1 MTAISMDKI
10 WKDLRY
16 GIRLLAKRPLFTF
29 TAVFTLALGI
39 GANATIFN
47 LVNAVLLRPL
57 PVQDPGRLARIYG
70 IQAGHQGGISFPDF
84 EDYRNHSRVLSG
96 LTATRLVTI
105 SLQRSEGSDQLL
117 GEVVSANY
125 FSVLGVPAEKG
136 RMFYAD
142 NDNVETGQAAVISYG
157 LWQRQFGKDADILGK
172 AVNMN
177 GNIFTITGI
186 AGKAFK
192 GTFAGAFTDVW
203 IPIRDAAW
211 LGTEWRQ
218 KRDMPVLQIIGR
230 MKGDTNLAKAAAELS
245 TISTRLEKSYPDTNR
260 GKSIKLG
267 PATLLHGNL
276 RKGISMFLTIVMAIV
291 GFVLLTACAN
301 IASLLLISTAGRRR
315 EIAVRLA
322 LGASRFAL
330 LRQFLVETTL
340 LSLLGGAAALFLSI
354 WCSELLLRFNP
365 IPSIPLRF
373 DFGLDYRLASY
384 TFLISIFSGIFLGLA
399 PSMPFLKSDLIHGLK
414 NESGMSTR
422 GYQGSRLRNIFV
434 ISQVALSLI
443 LLIGAGLFLQS
454 LNRAASV
461 ELGFDPN
468 HGLAMDLDL
477 KSLGYSDQK
486 GMQLYDQI
494 LNRMNR
500 VPGIQTASLANLAP
514 LDFSTPHT
522 GILVDG
528 YQPESGANSIPVS
541 YNRVSPGYFQTL
553 KISLKGGR
561 DFTERDRAD
570 SPGVVIINE
579 TMANRFWP
587 NQEVIG
593 KQFRLEGK
601 ASAAILPK
609 TVTVVG
615 IAQNVKYRT
624 LGEAPEAHLYF
635 PFAQH
640 YDPEMTLLV
649 RTTTDPEN
657 MLQTVQRELQS
668 VHGSIQGFFARTLL
682 QHAAF
687 SLLPARMAA
696 TLSSIFGAMALLL
709 ASVGIFGAVGYSV
722 AQRTREI
729 GIRMALGAQPQDIL
743 NLVIRYGVQI
753 VAAGILIGVFASV
766 GLTRFA
772 STLLYGIDPVDPLTF
787 LSVSSLLLLVAL
799 LACYL
804 PARKAMRVEP
814 TIALKYE

>member
-1 MTAISMDKI
+1 MDKI
-10 WKDLRY
+10 LKDLQY
-16 GIRLLAKRPLFTF
+16 AVRLLAKKPVFTLI
-29 TAVFTLALGI
+29 AVFTLTLGI

-57 PVQDPGRLARIYG
+57 PVQDPQRLARIYG
-70 IQAGHQGGISFPDF
+70 THAGQQGGISFSDF
-84 EDYRNHSRVLSG
+84 EDYRNHSRVFSG
-96 LTATRLVTI
+96 LTATRLVTV

-125 FSVLGVPAEKG
+125 FSVLGVPAYKG
-136 RMFYAD
+136 RMFYAK
-142 NDNVETGQAAVISYG
+142 NDNTKTSQAAVISYG
-157 LWQRQFGKDADILGK
+157 VWQRQFGNDPDIIGK
-172 AVNMN
+172 TLNMN
-177 GNIFTITGI
+177 GNVFTVTGI
-186 AGKAFK
+186 AERAFK

-203 IPIRDAAW
+203 IPIRDAVW
-211 LGTEWRQ
+211 LGTEWLQ
-218 KRDMPVLQIIGR
+218 KRDMPTLQIIGR
-230 MKGDTNLAKAAAELS
+230 MKNDISLAKAGAELT
-245 TISTRLEKSYPDTNR
+245 TISTRLEKAYPDTNQGR
-260 GKSIKLG
+260 GVKLG

-291 GFVLLTACAN
+291 GLVLLTACAN
-301 IASLLLISTAGRRR
+301 IASLLLISTSGRRR

-322 LGASRFAL
+322 LGASRFGL

-340 LSLLGGAAALFLSI
+340 LSFLGGTAALFLSI
-354 WCSELLLRFNP
+354 WCGELLLRFNP
-365 IPSIPLRF
+365 VPSIPLRW

-384 TFLISIFSGIFLGLA
+384 TFLISILSGIFLGIA
-399 PSMPFLKSDLIHGLK
+399 PAIPFLKSDLVNGLK
-414 NESGMSTR
+414 NESGTLTR

-434 ISQVALSLI
+434 ISQVALSLT
-443 LLIGAGLFLQS
+443 LLIGAGLFLQG
-454 LNRAASV
+454 LNRAASMN
-461 ELGFDPN
+461 LGFDPN
-468 HGLAMDLDL
+468 HALAMDLDL
-477 KSLGYSDQK
+477 QSLGYSNEK

-494 LNRMNR
+494 LNRVNGLPS
-500 VPGIQTASLANLAP
+500 VQTTSLANLAP
-514 LDFSTPHT
+514 LDFSTPRT
-522 GILVDG
+522 GVLVDG
-528 YQPESGANSIPVS
+528 YEPQPGATSIPVS
-541 YNRVSPGYFQTL
+541 YNRISPRYFQTL
-553 KISLKGGR
+553 KIPLKEGR

-570 SPGVVIINE
+570 SPGVAIINE

-587 NQEVIG
+587 NQEIIG
-593 KQFRLEGK
+593 KQFKLEGK

-624 LGEAPEAHLYF
+624 LGEDPEAHFYF

-640 YDPEMTLLV
+640 YDPGMTLLV

-657 MLQTVQRELQS
+657 MLQTVQRELQT

-682 QHAAF
+682 QHTAL

-696 TLSSIFGAMALLL
+696 TLSSIFGGMALLL
-709 ASVGIFGAVGYSV
+709 ASLGIFGVVGYSV

-729 GIRMALGAQPQDIL
+729 GIRMALGAGPRDIL

-753 VAAGILIGVFASV
+753 VAIGIFIGIVASI

-772 STLLYGIDPVDPLTF
+772 SSLLYGIDPADPLTF
-787 LSVSSLLLLVAL
+787 LTVSFLLLLVAL
-799 LACYL
+799 IACYL